1 MKNEGNMNKKENK
14 EHQRNPNDD
23 EEDMTDNGNDHHG

>member
-1 MKNEGNMNKKENK
+1 MNKKENK
-14 EHQRNPNDD
+14 EHQRNPNDH